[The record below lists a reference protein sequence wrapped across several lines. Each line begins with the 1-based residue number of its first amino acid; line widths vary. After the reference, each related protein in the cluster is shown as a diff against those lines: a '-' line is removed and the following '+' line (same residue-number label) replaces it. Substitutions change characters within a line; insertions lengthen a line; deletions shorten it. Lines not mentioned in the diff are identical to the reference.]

1 MDTNLVQDREVFP
14 QQRHTKLMPAE
25 KLRALLLTWELY
37 PILFITAFLRL
48 YRIDTAVYGYDEA
61 VVYRLARDLFTHG
74 LLPITSNRASLGN
87 LNPPLVVYLFMIPAA
102 ISGNPFWAEVMVG
115 LFNSAA
121 VLLTYFFTRRYY
133 GRLAGTTAALLYATA
148 VKALIYS
155 RTIWPQNLL
164 PLFTILLMF
173 FLFRGVI
180 ERRKGWVVPSVA
192 LIAILYQLHGSG
204 LLMVI
209 PFALAVVFAY
219 KTIRWNDILLSVIV
233 VLLLF
238 APFLYWEYV
247 SHWSDIHILISA
259 SKSSPGQTDTQAIEY
274 YRQFLSPYVH
284 SLDVYDH
291 YFSWPTHPDSIM
303 TRGILHYFKL
313 PLFLEFEG
321 MWLLLHC
328 SLFAAV
334 MLVLIPQRKAQPEEE
349 STSTVRQ
356 KNMLFGWWSE
366 LCATPSRQGLI
377 LLLSWQAAL
386 LTLLRHSIT
395 LFPHYFII
403 FLPGQFILIAIFT
416 SKVIEFFRSY
426 RPDCEKAVRYGAYI
440 LVILITMAQLI
451 GSTGSLIDTVNDHF
465 KPGPD
470 PWWPGYN
477 DLSSVQHLLTQA
489 DQLAQARHIH
499 RIYIPV
505 TYTTA
510 NPIREL
516 AEGMKTP
523 VTTFDTH
530 YCMVLPD
537 PGAGPAIFI
546 SDTAN
551 TVVNRLLAR
560 YTNAVLISQVKHLD
574 NPSFTLYVL
583 TARPQVSPAPR
594 SFTSDLQLLEQRAFT
609 IPLPASNQQWLVTHW
624 RLANSTTPMPLT
636 TNNFQLQIQSEGTN
650 KSNDSFNFTCAT
662 TASRAGDQIMLYQV
676 RDQSKIPT
684 SIRVQ
689 ASSYTSSPANYFLG
703 PLTLTTFNIVDTP
716 HKMLKT
722 AEGEN
727 SITLPVS

>member
-1 MDTNLVQDREVFP
+1 MDTNLVQDREVLP
-14 QQRHTKLMPAE
+14 QQRHTKLVPAE

-37 PILFITAFLRL
+37 PILFITASLRL

-219 KTIRWNDILLSVIV
+219 KTIRWSDILLSVIV

-356 KNMLFGWWSE
+356 KNMLFG
-366 LCATPSRQGLI
+366 
-377 LLLSWQAAL
+377 
-386 LTLLRHSIT
+386 
-395 LFPHYFII
+395 
-403 FLPGQFILIAIFT
+403 
-416 SKVIEFFRSY
+416 
-426 RPDCEKAVRYGAYI
+426 
-440 LVILITMAQLI
+440 
-451 GSTGSLIDTVNDHF
+451 
-465 KPGPD
+465 
-470 PWWPGYN
+470 
-477 DLSSVQHLLTQA
+477 
-489 DQLAQARHIH
+489 
-499 RIYIPV
+499 
-505 TYTTA
+505 
-510 NPIREL
+510 
-516 AEGMKTP
+516 
-523 VTTFDTH
+523 
-530 YCMVLPD
+530 
-537 PGAGPAIFI
+537 
-546 SDTAN
+546 
-551 TVVNRLLAR
+551 
-560 YTNAVLISQVKHLD
+560 
-574 NPSFTLYVL
+574 
-583 TARPQVSPAPR
+583 
-594 SFTSDLQLLEQRAFT
+594 
-609 IPLPASNQQWLVTHW
+609 
-624 RLANSTTPMPLT
+624 
-636 TNNFQLQIQSEGTN
+636 
-650 KSNDSFNFTCAT
+650 
-662 TASRAGDQIMLYQV
+662 
-676 RDQSKIPT
+676 
-684 SIRVQ
+684 
-689 ASSYTSSPANYFLG
+689 
-703 PLTLTTFNIVDTP
+703 
-716 HKMLKT
+716 
-722 AEGEN
+722 
-727 SITLPVS
+727 